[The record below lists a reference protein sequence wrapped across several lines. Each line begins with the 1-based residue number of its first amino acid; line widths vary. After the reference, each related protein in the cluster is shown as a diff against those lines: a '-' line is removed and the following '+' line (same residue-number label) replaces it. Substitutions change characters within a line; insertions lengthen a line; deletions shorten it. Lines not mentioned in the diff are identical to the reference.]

1 MAALRG
7 LQRCLLSW
15 TWILLLNVTPGRA
28 HELNGTEVA
37 TSSYLS
43 ITYRSLSGRYE
54 IQFGELSAFE
64 QRKRMDADGS
74 GTITASERND
84 YLQIVGDELAGR
96 LLLEV
101 EGKSIAV
108 QLHHGRMIP
117 DDPIVAPGALTLG
130 FKLTTEVLDFTRGCT
145 LVYRDT
151 NSHSRLVHSEVV
163 VEGMER
169 VDIDRADSG
178 DGALKKVHIRSA
190 QAPLQ
195 VRVVL
200 KPSSDVTHTGAPAE
214 PAPHGDE
221 RHVEVETL
229 ELQEM
234 LRSEEVSIDL
244 VVLALA
250 LSFFL
255 GAAHALEPGH
265 GKTIVAAYLIGNR
278 GTVANAVYLGGVV
291 TITHTFSVI
300 ILGLVTL
307 FASNYILPE
316 TIFPWL
322 GTGSGLLIMGLG
334 GWLFARSLVSGGN
347 THVHSQVD
355 EEEHHLRQHHH
366 HHHVH
371 PPRGKVTPGSL
382 LTLGIS
388 GGIVPCP
395 GALVILLLAVALHR
409 IGFGLLLIVSFSFG
423 LATVL
428 IAIGILM
435 VKARPLVDRF
445 SGGGTLIRRL
455 PLVSSLV
462 IILAGFIIGVRA
474 LVEAGIVVINL

>member
-1 MAALRG
+1 MAVLRG

-15 TWILLLNVTPGRA
+15 TWILLLNVTPGHA

-54 IQFGELSAFE
+54 IRFGELSAFE
-64 QRKRMDADGS
+64 QRRRMDEDGS

-84 YLQIVGDELAGR
+84 YLQTVGDELAGR

-101 EGKSIAV
+101 EGKPITIR
-108 QLHHGRMIP
+108 LHHGRMIP
-117 DDPIVAPGALTLG
+117 DDSLVAPGPLALS
-130 FKLTTEVLDFTRGCT
+130 FRLTTEVLDFTRECA
-145 LVYRDT
+145 LVYRDANT
-151 NSHSRLVHSEVV
+151 HPRLVHTEMV

-178 DGALKKVHIRSA
+178 AGALKQVHIRSA
-190 QAPLQ
+190 RVPLQ
-195 VRVVL
+195 ARVVL
-200 KPSSDVTHTGAPAE
+200 KPSLEVTQAGTPLESARHE
-214 PAPHGDE
+214 DE
-221 RHVEVETL
+221 SHVEAETL
-229 ELQEM
+229 PLQEM
-234 LRSEEVSIDL
+234 LRSEELSVDL
-244 VVLALA
+244 VVLALT

-265 GKTIVAAYLIGNR
+265 GKTIVAAYLIGNQ

-316 TIFPWL
+316 KIFPWL

-334 GWLFARSLVSGGN
+334 GWLFARSLVSGGH
-347 THVHSQVD
+347 THKHSHSG
-355 EEEHHLRQHHH
+355 EEEHHDHHH
-366 HHHVH
+366 DHHHIH
-371 PPRGKVTPGSL
+371 PAGREVTLASL

-409 IGFGLLLIVSFSFG
+409 IGFGLMLIVSFSLG
-423 LATVL
+423 LAAVL

-445 SGGGTLIRRL
+445 SGGGTFIRRL
-455 PLVSSLV
+455 PIVSSLV
-462 IILAGFIIGVRA
+462 IILAGFIIGVRS
-474 LVEAGIVVINL
+474 LVEAGIIVINL